1 MTRTRS
7 GAGSECPSW
16 ANLARVAAEG
26 GPWPAEHLRAC
37 PQCTDRREFLVKLYS
52 MGASV
57 DDTAPE
63 GQACPDPVELIA
75 LVEGEIEA
83 DHRLRL
89 ADHLSGCEPCAAL
102 LRELVALA
110 SFEDGDWEVRDAPPV
125 GAERDEAVSPAL
137 RLRAASMLSRV
148 AAVLVAAVAVGAL
161 YLVPFP
167 AIDSGSEGRW
177 RGPAASLE
185 AELSSPQRGVAPSL
199 QWVAQTGATSYRV
212 RVWRESGE
220 RIFEQH
226 LPANGPLGLPL
237 TLNRVASGELIFW
250 QIDALAAGVV
260 TATSGPSRFRWPA
273 P

>member
-7 GAGSECPSW
+7 GTGGECPSW
-16 ANLARVAAEG
+16 ADLARVVAEG
-26 GPWPAEHLRAC
+26 GPWPAAHLRVC
-37 PQCTDRREFLVKLYS
+37 RQCSERREFILKLYA
-52 MGASV
+52 MGADG
-57 DDTAPE
+57 DDAARV

-102 LRELVALA
+102 LRELVALT
-110 SFEDGDWEVRDAPPV
+110 SPEDGDWEVRDAPTV
-125 GAERDEAVSPAL
+125 GSERDETSSPAL
-137 RLRAASMLSRV
+137 GLRSASMLGRV
-148 AAVLVAAVAVGAL
+148 AAVLVAAVALAAL

-177 RGPAASLE
+177 RGPAAPLE
-185 AELSSPQRGVAPSL
+185 AELWSPERGVAPTL
-199 QWVAQTGATSYRV
+199 RWAAQTDATSYRV

-220 RIFEQH
+220 RIFERH
-226 LPANGPLGLPL
+226 LPANGPRELPL
-237 TLNRVASGELIFW
+237 TLNRVSRGEVMFW
-250 QIDALAAGVV
+250 QIDALDAGVV
-260 TATSGPSRFRWPA
+260 VATSGPSQFRWPA